1 MKNDSRSATT
11 LRARIYRHLHTDSR
25 INRTLAALI
34 AINLAAVVL
43 QTVQSFDAAYGGLFL
58 AIEYVSIAVFSAE
71 YLARV
76 WSCVEAERYRH
87 PVLGRARYVL
97 SPMALIDL
105 AAIIP
110 FYMPMLIPVDLRM
123 LRSLRLLRMI
133 RILKMGRYSKSVQL
147 VYRAVAQTREQLG
160 VVLVVIAILMLL
172 ACSAMYFFEN
182 EAQPEHFSS
191 IPATFWWGVMTL
203 TTVGYGDVYPV
214 TPAGK
219 TTAAVVAF
227 LGIGLFALPAGIVTS
242 AFVQMLGKD
251 DSPKTCPH
259 CGKVLD

>member
-1 MKNDSRSATT
+1 MAKESDSGSN
-11 LRARIYRHLHTDSR
+11 LRGRVYRHLHTDSR

-43 QTVQSFDAAYGGLFL
+43 QTVQSLDAAYGGLFL
-58 AIEYVSIAVFSAE
+58 AIEYVSIAVFTAE

-76 WSCVEAERYRH
+76 WSCVEAEAYRH
-87 PVLGRARYVL
+87 PVLGRLRYML
-97 SPMALIDL
+97 SPFALFDL
-105 AAIIP
+105 AAIAP
-110 FYMPMLIPVDLRM
+110 FYLPMLIPVDLRM

-133 RILKMGRYSKSVQL
+133 RVLKMGRYSKSVQL

-160 VVLVVIAILMLL
+160 VVLVIVAILMLL
-172 ACSAMYFFEN
+172 ACSAMYFFES

-214 TPAGK
+214 TVAGK

-242 AFVQMLGKD
+242 AFVQLIGK
-251 DSPKTCPH
+251 SETPRICPH
-259 CGKVLD
+259 CGEPLE

>member
-1 MKNDSRSATT
+1 MVNRTESTQH
-11 LRARIYRHLHTDSR
+11 LRARVYRHLHTDSR

-43 QTVQSFDAAYGGLFL
+43 QTVKSLDAAYGGLFL
-58 AIEYVSIAVFSAE
+58 AIEYVSIAVFTVE

-76 WSCVEAERYRH
+76 WSCVEAERYAH
-87 PVLGRARYVL
+87 PVLGRLRYMI
-97 SPMALIDL
+97 SPFALIDL
-105 AAIIP
+105 AAIAP
-110 FYMPMLIPVDLRM
+110 FYLPMLIPVDLRM

-133 RILKMGRYSKSVQL
+133 RVLKFGRYSKSVQL

-160 VVLVVIAILMLL
+160 VVLVIIAILMLL

-203 TTVGYGDVYPV
+203 TTVGYGDVYPI
-214 TPAGK
+214 TAAGR
-219 TTAAVVAF
+219 TTAALVAF
-227 LGIGLFALPAGIVTS
+227 LGIGLFALPAGIVTT
-242 AFVQMLGKD
+242 AFVQLIGKD
-251 DSPKTCPH
+251 DTDETCPH
-259 CGKVLD
+259 CGKSLE